1 LLESDLAWAP
11 THTLTNPSTE
21 VVDHSAATSI
31 LAAGTEATSGR
42 RDLLLHYD
50 PLSPATREGGPKMG
64 GAYDPQFRR
73 DAVIPASWSEF
84 YAATGIPAAVRSGE
98 VLRLTGHTGDRPDG
112 TFSND
117 PEVQTRQTFQNVA
130 LTLAEAGLEWSDV
143 VEITTY
149 RVGLQAQAD
158 VVLRVAAEFLDAPY
172 PAWTD
177 VGITELFEPD
187 ALFEMSC
194 VAVARN
200 EDRPM
205 AEPAP

>member
-1 LLESDLAWAP
+1 
-11 THTLTNPSTE
+11 
-21 VVDHSAATSI
+21 
-31 LAAGTEATSGR
+31 
-42 RDLLLHYD
+42 
-50 PLSPATREGGPKMG
+50 MG
-64 GAYDPQFRR
+64 GVDDRQTSR

-117 PEVQTRQTFQNVA
+117 PEAQARQTFQNVA
-130 LTLAEAGLEWSDV
+130 RTLSEAGLQWSDV

-149 RVGLQAQAD
+149 RVGLRAQAD
-158 VVLRVAAEFLDAPY
+158 VALRVAAEFLDAPY

-194 VAVARN
+194 VAVART
-200 EDRPM
+200 EDRQI
-205 AEPAP
+205 AKPAL

>member
-1 LLESDLAWAP
+1 
-11 THTLTNPSTE
+11 
-21 VVDHSAATSI
+21 
-31 LAAGTEATSGR
+31 
-42 RDLLLHYD
+42 
-50 PLSPATREGGPKMG
+50 MG
-64 GAYDPQFRR
+64 GVDDQQTGR

-112 TFSND
+112 TFSSD
-117 PEVQTRQTFQNVA
+117 PEAQARQTFENMA
-130 LTLAEAGLEWSDV
+130 LTLAEAGLRWADV

-158 VVLRVAAEFLDAPY
+158 VALRVAAEFLDPPY

-194 VAVARN
+194 VAVFRN
-200 EDRPM
+200 EDRRM
-205 AEPAP
+205 SERAP

>member
-1 LLESDLAWAP
+1 
-11 THTLTNPSTE
+11 
-21 VVDHSAATSI
+21 
-31 LAAGTEATSGR
+31 
-42 RDLLLHYD
+42 
-50 PLSPATREGGPKMG
+50 MG
-64 GAYDPQFRR
+64 GVDNRQTSR

-117 PEVQTRQTFQNVA
+117 PEAQTRQTFQNVA
-130 LTLAEAGLEWSDV
+130 LTLSEAGLQWSDV

-149 RVGLQAQAD
+149 RVGLRAQAD
-158 VVLRVAAEFLDAPY
+158 VASEFLDAPY

-177 VGITELFEPD
+177 VGVTELFEPD
-187 ALFEMSC
+187 VLFEMRC
-194 VAVARN
+194 VEVAQN
-200 EDRPM
+200 EDRQI

>member
-1 LLESDLAWAP
+1 
-11 THTLTNPSTE
+11 
-21 VVDHSAATSI
+21 
-31 LAAGTEATSGR
+31 
-42 RDLLLHYD
+42 
-50 PLSPATREGGPKMG
+50 MG
-64 GAYDPQFRR
+64 GDYGSKSGR
-73 DAVIPASWSEF
+73 DAVVPASWSEF

-98 VLRLTGHTGDRPDG
+98 VLRLTGHTGDMPDG

-130 LTLAEAGLEWSDV
+130 LTLSEAGLQWSDV

-149 RVGLQAQAD
+149 RVGLRAQAEIA
-158 VVLRVAAEFLDAPY
+158 LRVAAEFLHAPY

-194 VAVARN
+194 VAVLRN
-200 EDRPM
+200 S
-205 AEPAP
+205 AAGS

>member
-1 LLESDLAWAP
+1 
-11 THTLTNPSTE
+11 
-21 VVDHSAATSI
+21 
-31 LAAGTEATSGR
+31 
-42 RDLLLHYD
+42 
-50 PLSPATREGGPKMG
+50 MG

-117 PEVQTRQTFQNVA
+117 PEAQTRQTFQNVA
-130 LTLAEAGLEWSDV
+130 LTLSEAGLQWSDV

-194 VAVARN
+194 VAAARN

-205 AEPAP
+205 AEPAPISPGL